1 MNKFPFITLG
11 AIFAFLAVGLGAFG
25 AHALK
30 ESLTPHYLAIYH
42 TATDYQMWHAIGL
55 IIIGVLYQQKPSS
68 LLLKAGWFMLAGII
82 IFSGSLY
89 ILSLTGF
96 KILGAIT
103 PIGGVAF
110 LVAWLL
116 LAYNSIKSE

>member
-1 MNKFPFITLG
+1 M
-11 AIFAFLAVGLGAFG
+11 GLGAFG

-42 TATDYQMWHAIGL
+42 TATDYQMWHAVGL

-68 LLLKAGWFMLAGII
+68 LLHKAGWFMLAGII

-89 ILSLTGF
+89 TLSLSGI

-116 LAYNSIKSE
+116 LVNNSIKSK